1 MLSHVA
7 LASISLT
14 RAFPCCAA
22 LVLAALLV
30 SFTHF
35 SWAVRTPV
43 IIAADRREARSELGA
58 ALCVTQADT
67 CDDDDGDDDDDDDD
81 DGVAG
86 DGDGDGHDENCEVDG
101 DGDDDGE
108 EAVTETETE
117 TKK

>member
-14 RAFPCCAA
+14 RAFPCRAA
-22 LVLAALLV
+22 LVLAALSL

-35 SWAVRTPV
+35 AWAVRTTV
-43 IIAADRREARSELGA
+43 IIAADRCEARSQLGTT
-58 ALCVTQADT
+58 LCVTQADT
-67 CDDDDGDDDDDDDD
+67 CDDDDG
-81 DGVAG
+81 VAG
-86 DGDGDGHDENCEVDG
+86 DGNGDGHDENCEVDG

>member
-1 MLSHVA
+1 MLPHAA

-22 LVLAALLV
+22 LVLAALSL

-35 SWAVRTPV
+35 AWALCTTV
-43 IIAADRREARSELGA
+43 IIAADRREARSELGTT
-58 ALCVTQADT
+58 LCVTQADT
-67 CDDDDGDDDDDDDD
+67 CND

-108 EAVTETETE
+108 EAVTEIETE